1 MRRFVPIALVAL
13 LTIGLVSPV
22 AARGRPDIEDQVP
35 LQEMFA
41 GFCAFPV
48 ELRDS
53 FAAGK
58 FFTFPIGGDGSQLI
72 ASAGG
77 YMSTLTNRDE
87 PSMSVDISFFGRGE
101 FLFNAD
107 GTIRFRL
114 AGQAFT
120 AVAGPEAEM
129 MGLAPGIYLI
139 KGRLEILYDKNFE
152 ALAVTKN
159 RLVVRD
165 LCAELTPSS

>member
-1 MRRFVPIALVAL
+1 MRQL
-13 LTIGLVSPV
+13 LAHS
-22 AARGRPDIEDQVP
+22 AA
-35 LQEMFA
+35 
-41 GFCAFPV
+41 
-48 ELRDS
+48 
-53 FAAGK
+53 
-58 FFTFPIGGDGSQLI
+58 
-72 ASAGG
+72 
-77 YMSTLTNRDE
+77 STLTSTHTVGGLAPGIRKTRSTRPRPPGNDLLRARIHRGDLA
-87 PSMSVDISFFGRGE
+87 VGRGE

-120 AVAGPEAEM
+120 AFADPEAEM

-139 KGRLEILYDKNFE
+139 KGRLEILYDENFE

-165 LCAELTPSS
+165 LCAELTPSA